1 MKFAIP
7 RALSLLLLATASIA
21 VSAQAQTSTPPLPG
35 ERFEQRVDK
44 REARQDQRIS
54 KGIASG
60 QLTAAESARLTR
72 QQAGVERAEA
82 HAEADGKIT
91 RAEAHRLEKRQDATS
106 RHIRRQKHDRQ
117 VQPQP

>member
-21 VSAQAQTSTPPLPG
+21 VSAQAQTSTPSPG

-44 REARQDQRIS
+44 REARQQQRIS
-54 KGIASG
+54 NGIASG
-60 QLTAAESARLTR
+60 QLTPREAARLTR
-72 QQAGVERAEA
+72 QQVGVERAEA
-82 HAEADGKIT
+82 HAEADGKIS
-91 RAEAHRLEKRQDATS
+91 RAEAYRLEKRQDATS

-117 VQPQP
+117 VEPQS